1 MRPGR
6 GVAGVAWVLLCG
18 CGPRLAEAPRGAP
31 VVPVSV
37 EVQASLA
44 EPEGLDV
51 AALLA
56 ARAVYHDDFARGALY
71 TWTTEAQ
78 AEALRESRRLLV
90 AEAATGGGPSDF
102 NVALAALAEGGG
114 AAGEVARRLLE
125 DPALRRRRYA
135 WTSPMATTLG
145 LGPRRYGDVL
155 VAIELDPRAWVV
167 KFTPGAA
174 EPLVLQALDGRPV
187 TLAEAAAAPGRLAA
201 VYHVRTGPRELIPY
215 REFVVCNEAMVA
227 RWSLGTPAL
236 AALIDEE
243 VALLEALRSGAFAHL
258 PEEAASASAAAGWAS
273 AREGPSL
280 VERWHA
286 SLAFDSPRYR
296 PRPKNLAAIVA
307 ALRGYVRAT
316 PSLEHRPAG

>member
-1 MRPGR
+1 MSSGR
-6 GVAGVAWVLLCG
+6 GVVGVAWALVCG
-18 CGPRLAEAPRGAP
+18 CGPRLVEAPHRAP
-31 VVPVSV
+31 VVPVV
-37 EVQASLA
+37 EVPAPREA
-44 EPEGLDV
+44 PEGEG
-51 AALLA
+51 AARSLA
-56 ARAVYHDDFARGALY
+56 ARAVYHDDFARATLY

-78 AEALRESRRLLV
+78 AEALRASRRQLV
-90 AEAATGGGPSDF
+90 AEAPTGGGPSDF
-102 NVALAALAEGGG
+102 NVALAALAARGG
-114 AAGEVARRLLE
+114 AAGELARRLLE

-155 VAIELDPRAWVV
+155 VAIELDPRAWVAR
-167 KFTPGAA
+167 FTPGAP

-187 TLAEAAAAPGRLAA
+187 TLAEAAAAPERLAA

-236 AALIDEE
+236 ALLIDEE
-243 VALLEALRSGAFAHL
+243 VALLEALARGAFAHL
-258 PEEAASASAAAGWAS
+258 PAAAASAAASAGWAS
-273 AREGPSL
+273 AAEKPSL
-280 VERWHA
+280 VDRWHA

-316 PSLEHRPAG
+316 PPLEHRPSR